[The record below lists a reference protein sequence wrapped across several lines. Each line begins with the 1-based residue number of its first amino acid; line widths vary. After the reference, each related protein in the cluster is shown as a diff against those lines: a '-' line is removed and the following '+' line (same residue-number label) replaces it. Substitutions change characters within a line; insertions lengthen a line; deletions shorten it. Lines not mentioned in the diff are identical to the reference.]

1 MSSSKKISEDLED
14 EMDRLVQRMGTLGLQ
29 LQETRRRESHTPSR
43 ESVTE
48 QEQHRAL
55 LWKMVRRRVLITVK
69 GEHKGK
75 EGVITRH
82 AGDMFQPVNWYVKLP
97 DGSETRKHKGSF
109 KLLPRDADASFE
121 TK

>member
-55 LWKMVRRRVLITVK
+55 L
-69 GEHKGK
+69 
-75 EGVITRH
+75 
-82 AGDMFQPVNWYVKLP
+82 
-97 DGSETRKHKGSF
+97 
-109 KLLPRDADASFE
+109 
-121 TK
+121 

>member
-1 MSSSKKISEDLED
+1 MLSSKKTSEDLED

-29 LQETRRRESHTPSR
+29 LQETRRRESRTPSR

-48 QEQHRAL
+48 QEQYRAL
-55 LWKMVRRRVLITVK
+55 LRKMVGRRVLITVK

-75 EGVITRH
+75 KGVITRH
-82 AGDMFQPVNWYVKLP
+82 AGDTFQPVNWYVKLP

-109 KLLPRDADASFE
+109 KLLPRDADASFT